1 MNQGNACSKERRRS
15 FDVRGHCK
23 TGRREIHWEE
33 DIFDQ
38 CHGCSPKYRIR
49 DDRFAAQFQFLSA
62 SVEEPGVRL
71 SPSIPRGQRRRAGES
86 RSKTGVSQAD
96 CNDCC
101 FHDPLLLNGLGFDLT
116 LQQDCFPCDFL
127 NVGAAGFY
135 SPFRF
140 CTRICKPLRFWRVLS
155 FWQIGPP
162 PQPLLWKCGKPRS
175 VRVPKLRGQRE
186 DLRVSITL
194 FRPRLFDICLIS

>member
-1 MNQGNACSKERRRS
+1 M
-15 FDVRGHCK
+15 
-23 TGRREIHWEE
+23 
-33 DIFDQ
+33 
-38 CHGCSPKYRIR
+38 
-49 DDRFAAQFQFLSA
+49 
-62 SVEEPGVRL
+62 

-86 RSKTGVSQAD
+86 HPKTGVSQAD

-116 LQQDCFPCDFL
+116 LQQDRFPCDFL

-162 PQPLLWKCGKPRS
+162 PQPLLWKCGNPRS

-186 DLRVSITL
+186 DLRVSTRFSAL
-194 FRPRLFDICLIS
+194 GASFPQQALDFVAFRTGCICEPVIRLQCTPFRKPRRMRTSPDSCTEPFFIVLVKDSEIHDCLILFDICLIS